1 MSGIDRAPGLDP
13 SVPNSARIYNYMLGG
28 KDNYPIDRQVAHRLL
43 SVAPDTKILAWF
55 VRKFM
60 VHAVELAADARVKQF
75 IDLGSGIPASP
86 NVHEVAREIHP
97 TARVVY
103 VDNDLVA
110 CRHCEALLARPRG
123 VSVVQGDIRSPQQ
136 IIDQIDAESLIDF
149 SRPVAVLIV
158 GVLHYVMDEEYPG
171 EIIAAFRDVM
181 APGSYLVVAHAT
193 DDTHPEF
200 QSQTQSETDNTSA
213 QLCYRS
219 TSEIETL
226 MKGFELLSPGIAPV
240 QQFLGSDLPTTR
252 LAMHGGIGRRTD

>member
-13 SVPNSARIYNYMLGG
+13 AVPNSARIYNYMLGG
-28 KDNYPIDRQVAHRLL
+28 KDNYEIDRQVAHRLL
-43 SVAPDTKILAWF
+43 SVAPDTKTLAWL

-86 NVHEVAREIHP
+86 NVHEVAGEIHP

-103 VDNDLVA
+103 VDNDPVA
-110 CRHCEALLARPRG
+110 CLHCEVLLARPRG

-136 IIDQIDAESLIDF
+136 IIDQIEAESLIDF
-149 SRPVAVLIV
+149 SEPVAVLIV
-158 GVLHYVMDEEYPG
+158 GVLHYVMDGEHPG

-252 LAMHGGIGRRTD
+252 LVMHGGIGRRTD